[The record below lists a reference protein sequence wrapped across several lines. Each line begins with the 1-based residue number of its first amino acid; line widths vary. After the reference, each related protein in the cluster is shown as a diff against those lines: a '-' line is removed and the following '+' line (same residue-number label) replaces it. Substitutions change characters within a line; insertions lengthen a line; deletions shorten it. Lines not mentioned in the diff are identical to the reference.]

1 MNEGEWNMT
10 VNSSSVL
17 SVEYFEAYLQL
28 VSTSKEVGWEE
39 AGEYMKEHFFRGDSQ
54 LYGQQTA
61 RNFLLACK
69 SKRGVYLQI
78 ANK

>member
-1 MNEGEWNMT
+1 MKEGEWKMT
-10 VNSSSVL
+10 VNRSSVL

-61 RNFLLACK
+61 RNFLMAYENK
-69 SKRGVYLQI
+69 KGIYLQTAI
-78 ANK
+78 K

>member
-1 MNEGEWNMT
+1 MKEGEWKMT

-61 RNFLLACK
+61 WNFSSACK
-69 SKRGVYLQI
+69 NKKGIYLQI
-78 ANK
+78 AIK